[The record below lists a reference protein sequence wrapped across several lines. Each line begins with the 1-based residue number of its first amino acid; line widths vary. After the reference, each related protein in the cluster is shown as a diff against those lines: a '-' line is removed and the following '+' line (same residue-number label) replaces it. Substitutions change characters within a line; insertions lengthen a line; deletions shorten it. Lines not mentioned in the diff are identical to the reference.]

1 MKAGDKASK
10 NFILKKQIETLDE
23 FWQVI
28 NNDKSIFWRFRIN
41 SSAFYFS
48 WTIKTIKQSINL
60 GLFWSV
66 EKK

>member
-1 MKAGDKASK
+1 MKKGDKISK
-10 NFILKKQIETLDE
+10 NFKLKKKIKSLDE

-28 NNDKSIFWRFRIN
+28 NEDKSIFWRFRIN

-48 WTIKTIKQSINL
+48 WTIRTIKQSIDL

>member
-10 NFILKKQIETLDE
+10 NFILKKQIESLDE

-28 NNDKSIFWRFRIN
+28 NNDKSIFWRSRTN

-48 WTIKTIKQSINL
+48 WTIKTIKQSIDL